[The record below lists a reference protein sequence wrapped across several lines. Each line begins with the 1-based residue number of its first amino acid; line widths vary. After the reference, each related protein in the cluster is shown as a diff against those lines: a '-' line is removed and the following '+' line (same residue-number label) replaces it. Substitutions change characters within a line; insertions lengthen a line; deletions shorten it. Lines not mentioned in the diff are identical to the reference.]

1 MRDTALVSHHDLTP
15 GLGDLIEAEERSRM
29 YYRRGDSLQ
38 GWEGGIWGERGRN
51 DSRPLD
57 VEGPALNDLTGADLL
72 DWTLVGQGSSKAALV
87 DLLEALANPCHEVR
101 RLLAMAEAWR
111 SDGRA

>member
-15 GLGDLIEAEERSRM
+15 GDLIEAEERSRT
-29 YYRRGDSLQ
+29 YYRGSDSLQ
-38 GWEGGIWGERGRN
+38 GREGGTWDDRGWN

-72 DWTLVGQGSSKAALV
+72 GWTLMGQGSSKAALV
-87 DLLEALANPCHEVR
+87 ELRGFEPLTP
-101 RLLAMAEAWR
+101 
-111 SDGRA
+111 

>member
-15 GLGDLIEAEERSRM
+15 GLGDLIEAEERSRT
-29 YYRRGDSLQ
+29 YYRRGDTMQ
-38 GWEGGIWGERGRN
+38 GREGGTGDDRGWN

-72 DWTLVGQGSSKAALV
+72 GWALMGQGSSRGALV
-87 DLLEALANPCHEVR
+87 GDTGIEPVT
-101 RLLAMAEAWR
+101 
-111 SDGRA
+111 SSV